1 MILMP
6 GANAALES
14 VRCEMSLTCS
24 RAGALGDYA
33 GLALLA
39 VDGKR
44 QPVGEPALIH
54 APQPW
59 LAWHDTAGLARFS
72 LVLEQLPA
80 DCERVLLVLYV
91 FGALG
96 PLRELGQFRLKVGE
110 QIEHSLALD
119 EFGDGAM
126 VIAEVYRRN
135 DQWKIR
141 ALAEASAYG
150 LSAFARR
157 LGLALDDRHPQRM
170 RPEASDDSVAR
181 QGATGTG
188 FAVSTQHI
196 LTCAHVIE
204 GLEQLSITSFE
215 GRYKAESVVVD
226 RKNDLALLRVIGAT
240 PLNPVTFRE
249 GVGCELGESV
259 VTLGFPL
266 AGLAGGGVQVSQGVV
281 SGLFG
286 LRDDASLMQFTA
298 PIQPGSSGSPVFDPQ
313 GLVSGLVTSSMADA
327 QNMNFAV
334 KSALVL
340 AFLEA
345 ARVPARRGCSERS
358 LSTPELVR
366 ASQAGLW
373 RIDASHLQ

>member
-14 VRCEMSLTCS
+14 LRCEMSLTCS
-24 RAGALGDYA
+24 RAGALGEYA

-39 VDGKR
+39 VDDKR
-44 QPVGEPALIH
+44 QPVAEPALMH
-54 APQPW
+54 TPQPW
-59 LAWHDTAGLARFS
+59 VVWHDTLGLARFS
-72 LVLEQLPA
+72 LALEQLPA
-80 DCERVLLVLYV
+80 HCERVLLVLYV

-96 PLRELGQFRLKVGE
+96 PLRELGAFQLKVGE
-110 QIEHSLALD
+110 QIEHGLAL
-119 EFGDGAM
+119 EEYGDGAM

-157 LGLALDDRHPQRM
+157 MGLTLDDRHPLRTGS
-170 RPEASDDSVAR
+170 EASDDKAAR
-181 QGATGTG
+181 QGSTGTG
-188 FAVSTQHI
+188 FAVSAQHI

-204 GLEQLSITSFE
+204 GLDHVSITSFE
-215 GRYKAESVVVD
+215 GRYKAEPVVVD
-226 RKNDLALLRVIGAT
+226 RKNDLALLRIIGAP
-240 PLNPVTFRE
+240 PLSPVTFRE
-249 GVGCELGESV
+249 GMGCELGESV

-313 GLVSGLVTSSMADA
+313 GLVSGLVTSTMADA

-334 KSALVL
+334 KSALLL

-345 ARVPARRGCSERS
+345 ARVPAQRGRSERS

-366 ASQAGLW
+366 AAQSGLW

>member
-126 VIAEVYRRN
+126 VIAEAYRRN

-150 LSAFARR
+150 LGALARR
-157 LGLALDDRHPQRM
+157 MGLALDDRHPQRM

-226 RKNDLALLRVIGAT
+226 RKNDLALLRVIGAP

-345 ARVPARRGCSERS
+345 ARVPARRGSSVRS

>member
-59 LAWHDTAGLARFS
+59 LAWQDTAGLARFS

-226 RKNDLALLRVIGAT
+226 RKNDLALLRVIGAP

>member
-59 LAWHDTAGLARFS
+59 LAWQDTAGLARFS

-110 QIEHSLALD
+110 QIEHSLARD

-226 RKNDLALLRVIGAT
+226 RKNDLALLRVIGAP

-345 ARVPARRGCSERS
+345 ARVPARRGCSVRS

>member
-226 RKNDLALLRVIGAT
+226 RKNDLALLRVIGAP

-298 PIQPGSSGSPVFDPQ
+298 PIQPGSSGSPVFDLQ

>member
-59 LAWHDTAGLARFS
+59 LAWHDTAGLARLS

-226 RKNDLALLRVIGAT
+226 RKNDLALLRVIGAP

>member
-59 LAWHDTAGLARFS
+59 LAWQDTAGLARFS

-226 RKNDLALLRVIGAT
+226 RKNDLALLRVIGAP

-345 ARVPARRGCSERS
+345 ARVPARRGCSVRS

>member
-1 MILMP
+1 
-6 GANAALES
+6 
-14 VRCEMSLTCS
+14 MSLTCS

-196 LTCAHVIE
+196 LTCAHVID

-226 RKNDLALLRVIGAT
+226 RKNDLALLRVIGAP

-345 ARVPARRGCSERS
+345 ARVPARRGSSVRS

>member
-1 MILMP
+1 MKLMP
-6 GANAALES
+6 GANTGLPSAS
-14 VRCEMSLTCS
+14 CEFELTSPC
-24 RAGALGDYA
+24 AGALGEYA

-39 VDGKR
+39 LDDKR
-44 QPVGEPALIH
+44 QPVAEPALLH

-59 LAWHDTAGLARFS
+59 VVWHDTCGLARFN
-72 LVLEQLPA
+72 LLLEQLPVH
-80 DCERVLLVLYV
+80 CERVQLVLYV
-91 FGALG
+91 YGALG
-96 PLRELGQFRLKVGE
+96 PLRELGAFELKVD
-110 QIEHSLALD
+110 QHIEHGLPLAD
-119 EFGDGAM
+119 YGDGAM
-126 VIAEVYRRN
+126 VIAEVYRRH

-157 LGLALDDRHPQRM
+157 LGITVDDRHPQRSS
-170 RPEASDDSVAR
+170 PQDDHSSAR
-181 QGATGTG
+181 QSATGTG
-188 FAVSTQHI
+188 FAVSAQHI

-204 GLEQLSITSFE
+204 GLDQFSITSFE
-215 GRYKAESVVVD
+215 GRYHAEPVVVD
-226 RKNDLALLRVIGAT
+226 RKNDLALLRVIGAPALS
-240 PLNPVTFRE
+240 PLTFRE
-249 GVGCELGESV
+249 GIGCELGESV

-298 PIQPGSSGSPVFDPQ
+298 PIQPGSSGSPVFDQQ
-313 GLVSGLVTSSMADA
+313 GLVCGLVTSSMADA

-334 KSALVL
+334 KAALVL

-345 ARVPARRGCSERS
+345 ARVHAQRDRS
-358 LSTPELVR
+358 AQSLTTPELVR
-366 ASQAGLW
+366 AAQAGLW

>member
-14 VRCEMSLTCS
+14 VRCEMILTCS

-226 RKNDLALLRVIGAT
+226 RKNDLALLRVIGAP

>member
-14 VRCEMSLTCS
+14 MRCEMSLTCS
-24 RAGALGDYA
+24 RAGALGEYA

-39 VDGKR
+39 VDDKR
-44 QPVGEPALIH
+44 QPVGPPALMH
-54 APQPW
+54 TPQPW
-59 LAWHDTAGLARFS
+59 VVWHDTRGLARFS
-72 LVLEQLPA
+72 LALEQLPA
-80 DCERVLLVLYV
+80 HCERVLLVLYV

-96 PLRELGQFRLKVGE
+96 PLRELGAFQLKVGE
-110 QIEHSLALD
+110 QIEHGLALD
-119 EFGDGAM
+119 DYGDGAM

-157 LGLALDDRHPQRM
+157 MGLTLDDRHPQRTV
-170 RPEASDDSVAR
+170 PDASDDSGAR

-188 FAVSTQHI
+188 FAVSAQHI

-204 GLEQLSITSFE
+204 GLDYLSITSFE
-215 GRYKAESVVVD
+215 GRYNAEPVVVD
-226 RKNDLALLRVIGAT
+226 RKNDLALLRVTGAP
-240 PLNPVTFRE
+240 PLSPVTFRE
-249 GVGCELGESV
+249 GMGCELGESV

-334 KSALVL
+334 KSALLL

-345 ARVPARRGCSERS
+345 ARVPAQRGRSERS

-366 ASQAGLW
+366 AAQAGLW

>member
-44 QPVGEPALIH
+44 QPVGESALIH

-126 VIAEVYRRN
+126 VIAEVYRRS

-226 RKNDLALLRVIGAT
+226 RKNDLALLRVIGAP

>member
-1 MILMP
+1 MKLMP
-6 GANAALES
+6 GANTGLSSAS
-14 VRCEMSLTCS
+14 CEFELTCP
-24 RAGALGDYA
+24 RAGALGEYA

-39 VDGKR
+39 LDDKR
-44 QPVGEPALIH
+44 QPVAEPALFH
-54 APQPW
+54 EPQPW
-59 LAWHDTAGLARFS
+59 IVWHDTCGLARFD
-72 LVLEQLPA
+72 LALEQLPA
-80 DCERVLLVLYV
+80 HCERVQLVLYV
-91 FGALG
+91 YGALG
-96 PLRELGQFRLKVGE
+96 PLRELGAFELKVN
-110 QIEHSLALD
+110 QHIEHGLSLAD
-119 EFGDGAM
+119 YGDSAM

-135 DQWKIR
+135 EQWKIR

-157 LGLALDDRHPQRM
+157 LGITVDDRHPQR
-170 RPEASDDSVAR
+170 SSTQDDDSNAR
-181 QGATGTG
+181 QSATGTG

-204 GLEQLSITSFE
+204 GLDRFSITSFE
-215 GRYKAESVVVD
+215 GRYQAEPVVVD
-226 RKNDLALLRVIGAT
+226 RKNDLALLRVIGA
-240 PLNPVTFRE
+240 PLLSPVTFRE

-286 LRDDASLMQFTA
+286 LRDDASLLQFTA
-298 PIQPGSSGSPVFDPQ
+298 PIQPGSSGSPVFDQQ

-345 ARVPARRGCSERS
+345 ARVHAQRDRSERS
-358 LSTPELVR
+358 LTTPELVR
-366 ASQAGLW
+366 AAQAGLW